1 MTLDETGMRSFNDE
15 HGLILPF
22 ALLSAGTIVATG
34 FLWWKYGERI
44 FIERL
49 IAGIAGCF

>member
-1 MTLDETGMRSFNDE
+1 MHTAESPR
-15 HGLILPF
+15 GLILPF
-22 ALLSAGTIVATG
+22 AILGLLMLTGTGVA
-34 FLWWKYGERI
+34 WWFYGERI

>member
-1 MTLDETGMRSFNDE
+1 MRAVDTTR
-15 HGLILPF
+15 GLVLPF
-22 ALLSAGTIVATG
+22 ALLGLLMLAGTGVA
-34 FLWWKYGERI
+34 WWFYGERI